1 VQKITGS
8 LVDIHTKQIFPASIE
23 ISEDGKIQRI
33 QKDLSILSVSL
44 NEAKKAPYILCGFI
58 DSHIHEE
65 SSFLVPSEFARV
77 ALSQGIIGAV
87 TDFHEIV
94 HVLGIK
100 GFDLI
105 LKNCENLPFYF
116 SAGAPSAEVE
126 LRYTL
131 SDIKKLLSRSDISH
145 LGELNDFPAVLL
157 EDERE
162 LLKIQYAFDYK
173 KPVDGCA
180 PGLSKSCLEKY
191 YSAGIS
197 TDHRCISYEDAA
209 EKLSLGIK
217 VQLMLNSC
225 TESITDYIPLINKFE
240 DSIMLCSETE
250 SCFTMTKGYI
260 RNAVVQAVKKGADLF
275 SVLRCAS
282 LNPVQHYGIPAGL
295 LREGDSA
302 DFIIVNNLED
312 FSIMHVYIKGQCIY
326 SQDGSSSLPVQFKET
341 MCTVNDFCTKP
352 IHPDS
357 LLIRSPSKTVKVH
370 TICCYDGEVSTIH
383 KKIMMTSYGGYL
395 CSMPEID
402 CLKLVYYSRY
412 GTFNPQAA
420 FVQGFNLKEGA
431 IAMSVSHDE
440 HNIIGFGICD
450 SDIVSAVNRVI
461 ALQGGIVFIKNGE
474 IIAELPLPL
483 AGIMSLDRAEL
494 VIEKIQKLKN
504 TLAVF
509 GCPLSKPI
517 TTLSNLA
524 YTAMPLLKIHSTGLF
539 DVASQESIFLIAS
552 D

>member
-23 ISEDGKIQRI
+23 INDDGKIQRI

-44 NEAKKAPYILCGFI
+44 NEAKKIPYILCGFI

-65 SSFLVPSEFARV
+65 SSFLIPSEFARV
-77 ALSQGIIGAV
+77 ALSQGTIGAV

-100 GFDLI
+100 GFDL
-105 LKNCENLPFYF
+105 LKKNCEDLPFYF
-116 SAGAPSAEVE
+116 STGAPSEEVE
-126 LRYTL
+126 GRYTL
-131 SDIKKLLSRSDISH
+131 SDIEKLLARADISH
-145 LGELNDFPAVLL
+145 LGEINDFPGVLI
-157 EDERE
+157 EDEKE
-162 LLKIQYAFDYK
+162 LLKIKYAEQYK

-180 PGLSKSCLEKY
+180 PGLSKNNLVKY

-209 EKLSLGIK
+209 EKLSLGCK

-225 TESITDYIPLINKFE
+225 GDSITDYIPLINEFE

-260 RNAVVQAVKKGADLF
+260 RNAVVRAVKNGADLF

-282 LNPVQHYGIPAGL
+282 LNPVLHYGMPAGL

-302 DFIIVNNLED
+302 DFIVVNNLED
-312 FSIMHVYIKGQCIY
+312 FSLLHVYIKGKCIY
-326 SQDGSSSLPVQFKET
+326 SHEEPSRFPAQFKDSLT
-341 MCTVNDFCTKP
+341 AVNDFCTKP
-352 IHPDS
+352 VHPDS
-357 LLIRSPSKTVKVH
+357 LLIRSPKKTVKVH
-370 TICCYDGEVSTIH
+370 TICCYDGEASTMH

-395 CSMPEID
+395 SSMPEID

-440 HNIIGFGICD
+440 HHIIAFGVYD
-450 SDIVSAVNRVI
+450 SDIVNAVNRVI
-461 ALQGGIVFIKNGE
+461 ALQGGIVFIQDGQ
-474 IIAELPLPL
+474 IIAELALPL
-483 AGIMSLDRAEL
+483 AGIMSLECAET

-524 YTAMPLLKIHSTGLF
+524 YTAMPVLKITSKGLF
-539 DVASQESIFLIAS
+539 DAASQESISLIS
-552 D
+552 LD